1 VLFIFC
7 NPPDNF
13 DVGVDGCFAS
23 WLILVRHRVLCCWL
37 SWPLNRVVQSGGT
50 KLTYILMVAICNLH
64 VELYSHFT
72 VKQTY
77 ENVLNNVVK
86 VTDGLWPSL
95 I

>member
-1 VLFIFC
+1 M
-7 NPPDNF
+7 
-13 DVGVDGCFAS
+13 
-23 WLILVRHRVLCCWL
+23 
-37 SWPLNRVVQSGGT
+37 QSGGT
-50 KLTYILMVAICNLH
+50 KLTYILMVAIRNLH
-64 VELYSHFT
+64 VELYGHFT